1 MKVINKKDKI
11 ENYILVIEGTNKIYI
26 DENNYIFR
34 LHKNQTFKIVDY
46 FSQIPSIKIKYIVN
60 KEFKSSEEYKKIE
73 NNPNIKIVL
82 YNEISTIYS
91 ELNNDQDIPY
101 KLIFN
106 YSKLYTVTYSSNK
119 INFIPYDLD
128 LTIFHSKIITEEIK
142 EENNLLKLKKDL
154 YYSCIK

>member
-1 MKVINKKDKI
+1 MLK
-11 ENYILVIEGTNKIYI
+11 NYYH
-26 DENNYIFR
+26 
-34 LHKNQTFKIVDY
+34 LHLNH
-46 FSQIPSIKIKYIVN
+46 
-60 KEFKSSEEYKKIE
+60 
-73 NNPNIKIVL
+73 L
-82 YNEISTIYS
+82 STIYS

-106 YSKLYTVTYSSNK
+106 YSKLYTITYSSNK